1 MPVNPKSSEIETVLN
16 EAHDAIMTG
25 SISVDDG
32 IAQMNEKIGA
42 ILGK

>member
-1 MPVNPKSSEIETVLN
+1 MPVHPKSSEIETALN

-32 IAQMNEKIGA
+32 ITQMDEQVSA
-42 ILGK
+42 ILAE